1 MESSFATV
9 LIDLGFIILWG
20 RILYIAVSRGIVT
33 EIIKLTG
40 LLAGIFFAF
49 QYYSSD
55 GGKLNLSIP
64 FLGKGY
70 FNLVTFLIIFFGI
83 RTIFSLLGLI
93 VNLLFKRQGIGVF
106 ERWISF
112 FAGSLRAALF
122 SSVIVFAFYLSP
134 FNLSIAKRSLAI
146 NIFAKPAAYTY
157 MAISRLF
164 PVSDKKMKANQNIE
178 EYLNFLNRQ
187 DKVKRGGLET

>member
-93 VNLLFKRQGIGVF
+93 VNLLFKRQ
-106 ERWISF
+106 
-112 FAGSLRAALF
+112 
-122 SSVIVFAFYLSP
+122 
-134 FNLSIAKRSLAI
+134 
-146 NIFAKPAAYTY
+146 
-157 MAISRLF
+157 
-164 PVSDKKMKANQNIE
+164 
-178 EYLNFLNRQ
+178 
-187 DKVKRGGLET
+187 